1 MYLTVMGCGGK
12 VSTAKKAQSLPLR
25 LSAYAGAEVVTL
37 AEGRLQ
43 WDGDPPRW
51 GTQGKQ
57 ALRCP

>member
-1 MYLTVMGCGGK
+1 MGCGGK

-25 LSAYAGAEVVTL
+25 LSAYAGAEVVIL